1 MATEEQSV
9 SKENLDQ
16 ISTGTFAVDVVNY
29 RSILLKYEKEVND
42 VGFDSKRAVL
52 ILREV
57 SGMQEVVFD
66 RINRAG
72 REARSLGVP
81 PEEIEQ
87 TFAIYRRTL
96 AAACVQLSL
105 RYGFVFSRE
114 VDPFLSAVKTD
125 GGSFPE
131 EARKIA
137 NEILAARVMI
147 DQIVRTPDTAFMIFP
162 MLWKSLPRIEAG
174 WKAMGWSTEAPVERG
189 AQPPA
194 PPVSPPGGGS
204 GDGGDLPR
212 RVDRLETK
220 VDKMTDDL
228 GEIKVRLGRIEE
240 KLGHMPTKAEL
251 TGALLKQYI
260 ALFGALIAATLGL
273 AGLMAK
279 GFGWL

>member
-16 ISTGTFAVDVVNY
+16 ISTGTFAVDVANY
-29 RSILLKYEKEVND
+29 RSILLKYEKEINE
-42 VGFDSKRAVL
+42 VGFDSKRAAF
-52 ILREV
+52 ILGEV
-57 SGMQEVVFD
+57 TGMQEVVSD
-66 RINRAG
+66 RISRAG
-72 REARSLGVP
+72 RDARKLGVP

-87 TFAIYRRTL
+87 ALQIYRRTL
-96 AAACVQLSL
+96 AAAVVQLAR
-105 RYGFVFSRE
+105 RYEYVFGRE
-114 VDPFLSAVKTD
+114 AEPFLAAVRA
-125 GGSFPE
+125 GGDSILE
-131 EARKIA
+131 DVRRTAD
-137 NEILAARVMI
+137 EIQGARVII
-147 DQIVRTPDTAFMIFP
+147 DQILRTPDTAFMIFP
-162 MLWKSLPRIEAG
+162 MLWKSIPRIEAA
-174 WKAMGWSTEAPVERG
+174 WKALGWSTEAPVWQG
-189 AQPPA
+189 TQPPA
-194 PPVSPPGGGS
+194 PPVAPTGGGS